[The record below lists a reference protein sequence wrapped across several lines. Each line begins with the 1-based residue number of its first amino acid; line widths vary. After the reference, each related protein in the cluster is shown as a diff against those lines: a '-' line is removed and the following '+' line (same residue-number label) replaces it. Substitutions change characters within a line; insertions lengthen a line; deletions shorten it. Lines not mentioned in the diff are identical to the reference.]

1 MPYGKFS
8 SYEEVATRFK
18 IKFNETPF
26 IQEMPITIS
35 DGLFEFIDDNLKL
48 KRNYV
53 SENAICESIIAPI
66 LNIVCKHNEISLWS
80 HVKFDISEEDGLVGI
95 PDFLIA
101 PSSDIGTTFTHPVIC
116 VAEAKKENFNEG
128 WAQALSEMIAAQRFN
143 QKPEQA
149 IYGIVTTGLFWQF
162 GKLNQQHFTQEVI
175 AYSAVE
181 NLQRLLNVLNW
192 LISEA
197 KKNITPAATFLFQSN
212 ENSEIKS

>member
-8 SYEEVATRFK
+8 NYEEVATRFQ
-18 IKFNETPF
+18 IKLMDASF
-26 IQEMPITIS
+26 IQETPITIS
-35 DGLFEFIDDNLKL
+35 TGLFEFIDDNLRL
-48 KRNYV
+48 RRSYV
-53 SENAICESIIAPI
+53 SENAICENIIAPI
-66 LNIVCKHNEISLWS
+66 LNGVCKHNKISLWS
-80 HVKFDISEEDGLVGI
+80 HVKFDISEEDGLVGV

-101 PSSDIGTTFTHPVIC
+101 PISEIGTTFTHPIIC

-143 QKPEQA
+143 QTPEQD

-162 GKLNQQHFTQEVI
+162 GKLNQNHFTQEVV

-192 LISEA
+192 LVLEA
-197 KKNITPAATFLFQSN
+197 KKNIAF
-212 ENSEIKS
+212 